1 MQRNDKQV
9 LENHVKE
16 LTGRFS
22 GGFGGGKDDAQLR
35 SQILALTRKVPVYL
49 LILWESYYMPPWKKV
64 DHINWH
70 RLVGQFSFQTGCENM
85 KGVHIL
91 PNV

>member
-1 MQRNDKQV
+1 MCLKKNLQSAENDKQV

-22 GGFGGGKDDAQLR
+22 GGIGGGKDDAQLR

-49 LILWESYYMPPWKKV
+49 LILWSL
-64 DHINWH
+64 ITCLLG
-70 RLVGQFSFQTGCENM
+70 RR
-85 KGVHIL
+85 
-91 PNV
+91 